1 MVKKIIAI
9 LLLVVLLFSCYS
21 KNREFSIP
29 AVYVNA
35 SKPDFIHRNG
45 STLLNQQP
53 FSGWQ
58 YSLFANGDTASLTPF
73 LDGKESGIAK
83 QWYSRYQLEQIS
95 FYEDGKRSGEHRGWW
110 ENGQLKFIHHY
121 AHDLFDGNQKE
132 WYPDGKPYKEL
143 NYSAGYEK
151 GLQKIWRPDGRLHAN
166 YEVRNGRNYGLTGTM
181 HCKNIWKDGM

>member
-1 MVKKIIAI
+1 VKKTLAILIIAVT
-9 LLLVVLLFSCYS
+9 LYSCYS
-21 KNREFSIP
+21 KSRELSIP
-29 AVYVNA
+29 AVYVNIDKA
-35 SKPDFIHRNG
+35 GFIQKNG
-45 STLLNQQP
+45 LTLLNQQP

-58 YSLFANGDTASLTPF
+58 YSLFENGDTASLIPF
-73 LDGKESGIAK
+73 FDGKESGIAR
-83 QWYSRYQLEQIS
+83 QWYNHNQLQQIC
-95 FYEDGKRSGEHRGWW
+95 FYEEGKRTGEHTGWW

-121 AHDLFDGNQKE
+121 KNDLFDGLEKE
-132 WYPDGKPYKEL
+132 WYPDGKLYKEL